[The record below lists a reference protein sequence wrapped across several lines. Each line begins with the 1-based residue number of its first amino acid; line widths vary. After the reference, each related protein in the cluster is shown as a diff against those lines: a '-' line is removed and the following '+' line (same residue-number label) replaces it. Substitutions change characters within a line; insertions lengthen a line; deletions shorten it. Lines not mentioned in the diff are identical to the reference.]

1 MTEPGDGQRYDA
13 SRSGPLAVPVVCN
26 NRPDKLFL
34 KSPARPVSVIV
45 AAEQPANNWWPA
57 VIFGSGLVVLG
68 VGMMIAHWRSWKRQ
82 QLDAETS
89 NTDQLHYANR
99 FRRRMQTS
107 ALIAIVGLLLG
118 LGDVFIWRFGVPAA
132 TLFWMVMLI
141 LVSWIAV
148 LAVGDMTAIQS
159 YSKNQ
164 LADLE
169 TQRRVLEK
177 ELAEIRARNGT
188 PTNGERRNNGD
199 QRH

>member
-1 MTEPGDGQRYDA
+1 M
-13 SRSGPLAVPVVCN
+13 
-26 NRPDKLFL
+26 
-34 KSPARPVSVIV
+34 IV
-45 AAEQPANNWWPA
+45 AAEQPSNNWWPA
-57 VIFGSGLVVLG
+57 VVFGSGLLVLG

-82 QLDAETS
+82 QHEADANDADRT
-89 NTDQLHYANR
+89 HYANR
-99 FRRRMQTS
+99 YRRRMQTS

-141 LVSWIAV
+141 LVCWIAV
-148 LAVGDMTAIQS
+148 PAVGDMTAIQS
-159 YSKNQ
+159 HSKNQ

-188 PTNGERRNNGD
+188 PTSGERRNNGD
-199 QRH
+199 QRL

>member
-1 MTEPGDGQRYDA
+1 M
-13 SRSGPLAVPVVCN
+13 
-26 NRPDKLFL
+26 
-34 KSPARPVSVIV
+34 IV

-82 QLDAETS
+82 QLEAETD
-89 NTDQLHYANR
+89 TPDQLHYANR

-141 LVSWIAV
+141 LVCWIAV

-159 YSKNQ
+159 HSKNQ

-188 PTNGERRNNGD
+188 PINGERPNNGD
-199 QRH
+199 QRL